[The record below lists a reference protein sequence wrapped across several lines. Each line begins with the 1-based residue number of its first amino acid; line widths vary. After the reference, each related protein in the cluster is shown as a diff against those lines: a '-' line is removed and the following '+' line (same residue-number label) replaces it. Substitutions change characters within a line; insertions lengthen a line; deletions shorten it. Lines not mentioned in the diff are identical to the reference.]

1 MAKQYTRALTSELLA
16 QLNKPSHAPE
26 HEGQNNG
33 N

>member
-1 MAKQYTRALTSELLA
+1 MAKQYNNELTSELLA
-16 QLNKPSHAPE
+16 QLNEPSHIPE